1 MSRSSPLPPTRSALP
16 VSRRSLLL
24 AAPAVAL
31 TLGSGRANA
40 QAARFRFNLGWRV
53 DAGAAGVLLAAE
65 RGYFREEGIDIVV
78 DAGNGSTGA
87 ITAVASGAYE
97 AASAD
102 FASMIQHNVATPD
115 RRLIAAAIMYD
126 TNANSLIVRANS
138 TIREPRDFI
147 GKRIAG
153 QPANASR
160 ALFPIFAKANNIPV
174 DSVQWQSVDPGIG
187 IQLFVRGEMDALAFF
202 FMSGLMSLK
211 AAGMPLE
218 QTRTFRYS
226 DYGLQSYGNALV
238 VSARLASENPRLVQG
253 FIRGITRG
261 WIDCIADP
269 EAGGRAVKARDPLV
283 DLAIET
289 DRLKMVTEGCMT
301 TADTRARGWGAATET
316 RLAASIAETMQ
327 TFGLQGTLSPADVY
341 SDRFLAPV
349 ADRTLRGVRS

>member
-1 MSRSSPLPPTRSALP
+1 MTRSSIRTPK

-24 AAPAVAL
+24 AAPALGLAL
-31 TLGSGRANA
+31 YTGGANA
-40 QAARFRFNLGWRV
+40 QTARFRFNLGWRV

-65 RGYFREEGIDIVV
+65 RGYFREEGIDIVI

-102 FASMIQHNVATPD
+102 FSSMVQHNLTTAE

-211 AAGMPLE
+211 AAGMPLD

-238 VSARLASENPRLVQG
+238 VSARLANENPRLVQG
-253 FIRGITRG
+253 FIRATTRG

-269 EAGGRAVKARDPLV
+269 DAGGRAVKARDPLI

-289 DRLKMVTEGCMT
+289 ERLKMVTEGCMT
-301 TADTRARGWGAATET
+301 TQDTRARGWGAATEA
-316 RLAASIAETMQ
+316 RLAASIAETLQ
-327 TFGLQGTLSPADVY
+327 TFGLQGTIAPADVY
-341 SDRFLAPV
+341 SDRFLAPMP
-349 ADRTLRGVRS
+349 DRTLRGLRS